1 MPSPVATLWLVTSES
16 GHGREKLPR
25 RNRTRLKKETC
36 ATALPRR
43 PGPGSCRTGGAENRR
58 ATHTHM
64 CAAKRQRLER
74 VARPRSQ
81 RRWRAT
87 ERRVQNESSDD
98 DDGAFSGVP
107 RRSVGTLADGAW
119 SGRAGVGH
127 LTDGSLSDDSCE
139 SEASSDSEEAHRQ
152 SETLPAADAGASSC
166 LPSAARAAA
175 IADLASQ
182 VGTPRPPAAL
192 PTAAPQHVNK
202 ATQLAPCRLRGH
214 QACHTDRRPSAEPQ
228 RSRPCVALRRAPTP
242 PSRRRKKNVCPRSE
256 TSPETSSLRGVD
268 PELNRGCAPSP
279 PARLQRVDKSCHQ
292 QSRRI

>member
-1 MPSPVATLWLVTSES
+1 M
-16 GHGREKLPR
+16 
-25 RNRTRLKKETC
+25 
-36 ATALPRR
+36 
-43 PGPGSCRTGGAENRR
+43 
-58 ATHTHM
+58 
-64 CAAKRQRLER
+64 
-74 VARPRSQ
+74 
-81 RRWRAT
+81 
-87 ERRVQNESSDD
+87 QNESSDD

-152 SETLPAADAGASSC
+152 SETLPAADAADSGAGASSC

-228 RSRPCVALRRAPTP
+228 RSRPCDVGF
-242 PSRRRKKNVCPRSE
+242 E
-256 TSPETSSLRGVD
+256 TSAHSPLPQKEEKRV
-268 PELNRGCAPSP
+268 CA
-279 PARLQRVDKSCHQ
+279 V
-292 QSRRI
+292 

>member
-1 MPSPVATLWLVTSES
+1 
-16 GHGREKLPR
+16 
-25 RNRTRLKKETC
+25 
-36 ATALPRR
+36 
-43 PGPGSCRTGGAENRR
+43 
-58 ATHTHM
+58 M
-64 CAAKRQRLER
+64 CAAKRQRLESGKAALTEA
-74 VARPRSQ
+74 VAGDGAAS
-81 RRWRAT
+81 AD
-87 ERRVQNESSDD
+87 ESSDD
-98 DDGAFSGVP
+98 DDEAFSGVP

-152 SETLPAADAGASSC
+152 SETLPAADAADSGAGASSC

-228 RSRPCVALRRAPTP
+228 RSRPCDVGFH
-242 PSRRRKKNVCPRSE
+242 SRSRPGHGSGVCK
-256 TSPETSSLRGVD
+256 TV
-268 PELNRGCAPSP
+268 
-279 PARLQRVDKSCHQ
+279 
-292 QSRRI
+292 